1 MIRHALLPCFLILA
15 SCQMPVKKS
24 ALSPQD
30 ERLLTLKR
38 PAMAQPVV
46 LDVVPLLG
54 KEQKD
59 EGEKEE
65 EKNEPAN
72 EKKKDEPS
80 MWDIAQTFPAYDW
93 SINAFHRDGL
103 TTEDETKFFLKG
115 DGSQTPVEI
124 VKQAG
129 SGPARVEVAIG
140 PIHDGYGYRMP
151 KLHYTFK
158 RVHGGWKRLAWHVT
172 YHGHSR
178 GDGTYGEPLSEEAN
192 RARIESITGKPYDDG
207 LQHVEESLK
216 TIAER

>member
-1 MIRHALLPCFLILA
+1 MIRPALLPCLFVLA
-15 SCQMPVKKS
+15 SCQLPVKKS

-30 ERLLTLKR
+30 ERLLTFKR

-46 LDVVPLLG
+46 LDVVPLP
-54 KEQKD
+54 ED
-59 EGEKEE
+59 EK
-65 EKNEPAN
+65 PT
-72 EKKKDEPS
+72 
-80 MWDIAQTFPAYDW
+80 MWDIAQTIPAYDW

-103 TTEDETKFFLKG
+103 TTEDEGTFLLKG

-124 VKQAG
+124 VQKADAK
-129 SGPARVEVAIG
+129 PARIEVAIG
-140 PIHDGYGYRMP
+140 PIHDGFGYRMP

-158 RVHGGWKRLAWHVT
+158 RVDGGWKRLDWHVT
-172 YHGHSR
+172 YHGR
-178 GDGTYGEPLSEEAN
+178 PLGDGTYSPALSDEEN

>member
-1 MIRHALLPCFLILA
+1 MIRPALLPCLLVLA

-30 ERLLTLKR
+30 ERMLTLKR

-46 LDVVPLLG
+46 LDVVDLP
-54 KEQKD
+54 ES
-59 EGEKEE
+59 EK
-65 EKNEPAN
+65 PT
-72 EKKKDEPS
+72 
-80 MWDIAQTFPAYDW
+80 MWDIAQTIPAYDW

-124 VKQAG
+124 VQKAG
-129 SGPARVEVAIG
+129 SDPTCIDVAIG

-158 RVHGGWKRLAWHVT
+158 RVDGGWKRLAWHVT